1 MVLFRAHYGLS
12 DSFIIVLSLNS
23 KLLTAF
29 VLSAQCEFFLQ
40 ADEGFLRFLVGTL

>member
-1 MVLFRAHYGLS
+1 MILFRAHYGLS
-12 DSFIIVLSLNS
+12 DSFVILSLNS

-40 ADEGFLRFLVGTL
+40 ADEFLRRFLVGTL